1 MQCAHMC
8 VMDGTGRKKFQLVN
22 NILFLSGATLEAL
35 SSGVWMMSAGRL
47 LIGLGCGGVSVVVPL
62 YLGEIAPPNLRGAL
76 GMAFAFASAFAPL
89 PLH

>member
-1 MQCAHMC
+1 M
-8 VMDGTGRKKFQLVN
+8 N

-76 GMAFAFASAFAPL
+76 GTPL
-89 PLH
+89 FFPHFLPSLALKRLQEATPKQTLNFGCVV